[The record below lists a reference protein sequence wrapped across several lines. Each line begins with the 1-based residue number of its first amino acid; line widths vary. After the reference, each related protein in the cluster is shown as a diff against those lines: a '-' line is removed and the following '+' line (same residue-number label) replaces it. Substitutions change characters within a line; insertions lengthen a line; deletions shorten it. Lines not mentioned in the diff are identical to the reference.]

1 MSTSGRGHPALLA
14 GWVDDAA
21 VFPPGS
27 SPLPQALRDHQTL
40 RAGRYADLLGP
51 LLIGTS
57 MAPGL
62 VELLAGAGAPAVAE
76 GPTAVT
82 VVARPG
88 TALEELLAAVD
99 LLRGCAAVRLVGVEF
114 AEPAPADLDRVLD
127 LAHRLGASTAVELS
141 RDALASA
148 FEALAE
154 RAAPTDR
161 SDGAGSP
168 DRPPVL
174 AKLRTQATAGSPPPT
189 PGELA
194 RFLVRAYRAG
204 LPVKL
209 TGGLHRAVR
218 HGTGA
223 DAEHG
228 CLNVLVAAGE
238 LGRGADPDL
247 DALVRIL
254 ELRTPD
260 PLVGAVRGWTP
271 QDGDAARTLFR
282 SFGCCGVLD
291 PIGDLADLGLLTAP
305 GMP

>member
-1 MSTSGRGHPALLA
+1 MSTSGRGHAALLD

-27 SPLPQALRDHQTL
+27 SPLPQAWSDHRTL
-40 RAGRYADLLGP
+40 RAGRYAGLLGP

-62 VELLAGAGAPAVAE
+62 VELLTGADGPAAAE
-76 GPTAVT
+76 DATAVT

-88 TALEELLAAVD
+88 TGLQELLGAVD
-99 LLRGCAAVRLVGVEF
+99 LLRGCPAVRLVGVEL

-127 LAHRLGASTAVELS
+127 LAHRLCAATAVELS
-141 RDALASA
+141 RDAPASA
-148 FEALAE
+148 FDALAE
-154 RAAPTDR
+154 RAVR
-161 SDGAGSP
+161 DGRADGDGSP
-168 DRPPVL
+168 EHPPVL

-194 RFLVRAYRAG
+194 RFLVRAHRAG

-238 LGRGADPDL
+238 LAGGADPGL

-254 ELRTPD
+254 ELRTPG

-271 QDGDAARTLFR
+271 QDATAARALFR

-305 GMP
+305 GLP